1 MSNLL
6 KAEWYKLMNAKSFWG
21 VLVSSSVLASVLL
34 IDSCGRVGNLL
45 DASLYNTPLL
55 YFLVMIFAALFIGE
69 EFENRTLCSLVSG
82 GHSRGTVLFAKAVV
96 YLTAVEVILAAP
108 LILHGLACM
117 VLENPVSDAGFL
129 IKAAVVFMAILAMGM
144 LPLAFAFM
152 FKDIGKTV
160 AFSLVA
166 FFLMIFVLNSDAAG
180 TIAVFLP
187 VGQLRLLSLNEFTV
201 SGIAFLGIDVVWV
214 TVLYVISYMALCR
227 SDLK

>member
-6 KAEWYKLMNAKSFWG
+6 KAEWYKLVHAKSFRG
-21 VLVSSSVLASVLL
+21 ILVSSCVLASVLL
-34 IDSCGRVGNLL
+34 FDSRGRAENLL

-82 GHSRGTVLFAKAVV
+82 GHSRGMILFAKAMI
-96 YLTAVEVILAAP
+96 YLAAAEVILAAP
-108 LILHGLACM
+108 LILHGLAGM
-117 VLENPVSDAGFL
+117 VFGNPVSDTDFW
-129 IKAAVVFMAILAMGM
+129 IKAVVVFMAILAMGM
-144 LPLAFAFM
+144 LPLTFAFI

-160 AFSLVA
+160 AFSLTT
-166 FFLMIFVLNSDAAG
+166 FFLMIFALNSDVAG
-180 TIAVFLP
+180 IIAVYLP

-201 SGIAFLGIDVVWV
+201 SGIAFLGIDAAWV
-214 TVLYVISYMALCR
+214 IVLYVISYMAFRR